1 MAPIERK
8 KDIKLGSVRALFS
21 HTDTDQTEAKMS
33 ASSLIHAQFNAPK
46 CTLQKSAVR
55 SRRSLRS
62 SLRESKN
69 TMMMRTNATTFG
81 SQAEMISGNEVDDS
95 SLSSSSSQ
103 ALVALRCA
111 FHAELKVGET
121 LVIVGSTPL
130 LGKWKA
136 EDGFKLS
143 WTEGNVWRGNL
154 PIERAEFEF
163 KLVVEKRSGETFWEK
178 GTNRKVEETFM
189 SEVGANAVEVKS
201 TFGKNEDMEVNVV
214 DGNASTVQSNVVEFA
229 REEEAEGKKEE
240 ENIVATTTT
249 TTKPT
254 TKKKAATK
262 TKKAAST
269 GAYRTVEKVKYD
281 NVALLKFD
289 ELMEKNSTITAGDFK
304 AIYPKDAKM
313 KAVEKRTVEFL
324 LKGGGGKFSYALNE
338 EAKGYGQLLL

>member
-1 MAPIERK
+1 M
-8 KDIKLGSVRALFS
+8 
-21 HTDTDQTEAKMS
+21 
-33 ASSLIHAQFNAPK
+33 
-46 CTLQKSAVR
+46 TL
-55 SRRSLRS
+55 
-62 SLRESKN
+62 
-69 TMMMRTNATTFG
+69 G
-81 SQAEMISGNEVDDS
+81 SQAEMLNGNEVDDS
-95 SLSSSSSQ
+95 SSQLSSSSSQ
-103 ALVALRCA
+103 ALVALRCQ

-154 PIERAEFEF
+154 PIERKEFEF

-189 SEVGANAVEVKS
+189 SEVGTNAVEVKS
-201 TFGKNEDMEVNVV
+201 TFGKNEDMEVNVA
-214 DGNASTVQSNVVEFA
+214 DGNASTMVQSNVVEFA

-240 ENIVATTTT
+240 EKIVATTTT

-254 TKKKAATK
+254 TTKKKAATK
-262 TKKAAST
+262 TKKAPST

-289 ELMEKNSTITAGDFK
+289 ELMEKNSTITADDFK
-304 AIYPKDAKM
+304 AIYPEDAKM

>member
-1 MAPIERK
+1 M
-8 KDIKLGSVRALFS
+8 
-21 HTDTDQTEAKMS
+21 
-33 ASSLIHAQFNAPK
+33 
-46 CTLQKSAVR
+46 TL
-55 SRRSLRS
+55 
-62 SLRESKN
+62 
-69 TMMMRTNATTFG
+69 G
-81 SQAEMISGNEVDDS
+81 SQAEMINGNEVDDS
-95 SLSSSSSQ
+95 SSTLSSSSSSQ
-103 ALVALRCA
+103 QLVALRCQ

-154 PIERAEFEF
+154 PVERKEFEF

-189 SEVGANAVEVKS
+189 QEVGTNAVEVKS
-201 TFGKNEDMEVNVV
+201 TFGKNEDMEVNVA
-214 DGNASTVQSNVVEFA
+214 DGNASTMVQSNVVEFA

-240 ENIVATTTT
+240 EKIVATTTT
-249 TTKPT
+249 KPTT

-262 TKKAAST
+262 TKKAPST

-304 AIYPKDAKM
+304 AIYPEDAKM

>member
-1 MAPIERK
+1 M
-8 KDIKLGSVRALFS
+8 
-21 HTDTDQTEAKMS
+21 
-33 ASSLIHAQFNAPK
+33 
-46 CTLQKSAVR
+46 TL
-55 SRRSLRS
+55 
-62 SLRESKN
+62 
-69 TMMMRTNATTFG
+69 G
-81 SQAEMISGNEVDDS
+81 SQAEMLNGNEVDDS
-95 SLSSSSSQ
+95 SSQLSSSSSQ
-103 ALVALRCA
+103 ALVALRCQ

-154 PIERAEFEF
+154 PIERKEFEF

-189 SEVGANAVEVKS
+189 SEVGTNAVEVKS
-201 TFGKNEDMEVNVV
+201 TFGKNEDMEVNVA
-214 DGNASTVQSNVVEFA
+214 DGNASTMVQSNVVEFA

-240 ENIVATTTT
+240 EKIVATTTT

-254 TKKKAATK
+254 TTKKKAATK
-262 TKKAAST
+262 TKKAPST
-269 GAYRTVEKVKYD
+269 GAESKVRQRRFVKIRRID
-281 NVALLKFD
+281 GK
-289 ELMEKNSTITAGDFK
+289 EPTITADDFK
-304 AIYPKDAKM
+304 AIYPEDAKM